1 MARETHTV
9 LKANTTPDLFHTLV
23 WVNGHRIYKLKS
35 KLGDGTGS
43 SLSGA
48 NLSPS
53 FEGKPLRPSPK
64 FASRGLFR
72 PVPPSPR
79 TSPVSK
85 ICCQSV
91 R

>member
-1 MARETHTV
+1 MARETLTV

-43 SLSGA
+43 SLSRA
-48 NLSPS
+48 DLSPS
-53 FEGKPLRPSPK
+53 FEVNFLSRPQV
-64 FASRGLFR
+64 R
-72 PVPPSPR
+72 VPGVISSCPASPR

-91 R
+91 